1 METGP
6 DIAPL
11 SVGDW
16 TMSLLCL
23 ILPRGS
29 PRIFEFLPTS
39 SNTLMTAAHR
49 VFKTLY
55 GQYPFVCT
63 KTRNFL
69 SNVLCRWCVNC
80 KEYST
85 VNTELKGRLLKV
97 TAHSTSTYT
106 EGIRTQTELSSYL
119 YAASF
124 ASLND
129 EIITINVPLIWKAR
143 EIIFF

>member
-1 METGP
+1 MKTGP

-11 SVGDW
+11 SVEDW

-97 TAHSTSTYT
+97 TVHSTSTYIVYFVNST
-106 EGIRTQTELSSYL
+106 STRSTFVLEYVHCLECTHAQL
-119 YAASF
+119 
-124 ASLND
+124 
-129 EIITINVPLIWKAR
+129 TI
-143 EIIFF
+143 